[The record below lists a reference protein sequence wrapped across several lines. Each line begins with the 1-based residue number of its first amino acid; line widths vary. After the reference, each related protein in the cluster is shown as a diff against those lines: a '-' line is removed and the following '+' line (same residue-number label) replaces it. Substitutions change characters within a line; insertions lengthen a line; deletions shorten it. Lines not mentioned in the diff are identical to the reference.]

1 MKVKHPKFFT
11 AALIIAVIILI
22 KVIWV
27 AIAVGD
33 NGTFESEKKDIL
45 QRREWLIRKVIT
57 EPQKLINEMPAAIG
71 PQFQGEWSLYSC
83 SMLSS
88 ALVNISK
95 LYPKTV
101 EENLMYIDSL
111 ISIVLSPEI
120 REYDRARWN
129 EDPLESLAG
138 DNSHVSYISLL
149 ACMING
155 YKSLGGGNK
164 YDDLWHSLCRTMN
177 RRILA
182 SDNMCL
188 PTYPGEYVYM
198 PDMLAAIAALEQYS
212 RLNGGR
218 YHSTVTK
225 WVAKAKSEWLDD
237 DTGLIPAFIS
247 EAWLR
252 PPVRGSYSALSCYYL
267 TFVDEDFAK
276 EQYARF
282 KEAFLKR
289 FPITGF
295 KEYDD
300 RGCLLGFDIDA
311 GPILFSLS
319 PSGTAFGVGPVT
331 YYGDLKL
338 RRKILKTAEM
348 AGTTVS
354 FSGRRHYLLADVAL
368 VGEAIMLAMRTH
380 IQFE

>member
-1 MKVKHPKFFT
+1 MNKITQIQMNIKHPKFITT
-11 AALIIAVIILI
+11 AFIAVALILI

-45 QRREWLIRKVIT
+45 QRREWLIRRVVT
-57 EPQKLINEMPAAIG
+57 EPQKLIDEMPAAVG
-71 PQFQGEWSLYSC
+71 PQFQGEWALYSC

-95 LYPKTV
+95 LYPETT
-101 EENLMYIDSL
+101 EGNLMYIDSL

-120 REYDRARWN
+120 REYDRARWD

-164 YDDLWHSLCRTMN
+164 YDHLWHSLCRTMN

-182 SDNMCL
+182 SDNLCL

-237 DTGLIPAFIS
+237 DTGLIPAFS

-267 TFVDEDFAK
+267 TFVDEVS
-276 EQYARF
+276 
-282 KEAFLKR
+282 
-289 FPITGF
+289 I
-295 KEYDD
+295 
-300 RGCLLGFDIDA
+300 
-311 GPILFSLS
+311 
-319 PSGTAFGVGPVT
+319 
-331 YYGDLKL
+331 
-338 RRKILKTAEM
+338 AE
-348 AGTTVS
+348 
-354 FSGRRHYLLADVAL
+354 
-368 VGEAIMLAMRTH
+368 
-380 IQFE
+380 